1 MSSPHARNIVRKLL
15 ANKNALRVQELYI
28 RGLSEYPATP
38 FPPPPPPKE
47 YIGRRGVPKPV
58 PPQPPNPTH
67 PFRSR
72 SYLKDKVLPDLIST
86 GEVEKFHSV
95 VEATPGLTP
104 SKKRITKS
112 KAAQESG
119 GLDIWKWR
127 LTGPQAESS
136 EPKLEDEPIPDS
148 HDWYSPNQLFDTLE
162 PKKKRGEARTDPY
175 GAGRWDHLNTRKQ
188 NSRPGKLRL
197 QKEWEKSIELARAEG
212 AKDAEINTS
221 QT

>member
-104 SKKRITKS
+104 SKKRITRS

-162 PKKKRGEARTDPY
+162 PKKKRGETRTDPY
-175 GAGRWDHLNTRKQ
+175 GAGRWDHLILG
-188 NSRPGKLRL
+188 SRIRGL
-197 QKEWEKSIELARAEG
+197 ES
-212 AKDAEINTS
+212 
-221 QT
+221 